1 MATVNQSSVISDLE
15 FLQREDEFMA
25 RKRREKADAALRE
38 ANLPARHL
46 KQCQHS
52 GERWAAIFERVK
64 TRMGSG
70 FIIALIGGRGVGK
83 TQMAVEACREQAYRE
98 KSFHYATAMDVFLE
112 IKDSYRK
119 GGSERDAVK
128 TFIRPSLLVLDEVQ
142 ERGETQWED
151 RLLTY
156 IIDKRYAAQKDTIL
170 ISNQTKETFLES
182 VGQSVASRIHEAG
195 GIAVFDW
202 PSYREAVKA

>member
-1 MATVNQSSVISDLE
+1 MPTFAQLSEISDDE
-15 FLQREDEFMA
+15 FLDREAQYRQRKLQETV
-25 RKRREKADAALRE
+25 DAALRE

-52 GERWAAIFERVK
+52 GERWLGTFERVK
-64 TRMGSG
+64 ARMGTG

-83 TQMAVEACREQAYRE
+83 TQMAVEVCREQARRE
-98 KSFHYATAMDVFLE
+98 KTFHYATAMDVFLE

-128 TFIRPSLLVLDEVQ
+128 TFIRPGLLILDEVQ
-142 ERGETQWED
+142 ERGETPWED

-156 IIDKRYAAQKDTIL
+156 IIDKRYAAQKDTLL
-170 ISNQTKETFLES
+170 ISNQNKETFLDAM
-182 VGQSVASRIHEAG
+182 GHSVASRIGEAG
-195 GIAVFDW
+195 GTIVFDW
-202 PSYREAVKA
+202 PSYRLAAKS